1 MKCISKI
8 GDLRTQEGLTQR
20 ELAIAVGVTE
30 TTIAN
35 WEKGRSGLDWIVKL
49 LKLCQAL
56 NCSLEDLVVCED
68 ENVNKIKSEA
78 IDLDQD
84 TLESEEEL
92 SFEQLR
98 QLYRAGLLGTKIK

>member
-8 GDLRTQEGLTQR
+8 GDLRKQAGLTQR

-35 WEKGRSGLDWIVKL
+35 WERGRSGLDWIIKL
-49 LKLCQAL
+49 LKLCQEL
-56 NCSLEDLVVCED
+56 NCSLEDLVIYED
-68 ENVNKIKSEA
+68 ENIKPDEADRTPSEV
-78 IDLDQD
+78 
-84 TLESEEEL
+84 TEESEEEP